1 MLSVGGLCAA
11 KLLVE
16 LEGHDQK
23 MQMDDGK
30 DATSGPALLGSQSA
44 SWRRCLGAPA
54 DLLWSAARSS
64 PRFAQTSATCIPSK

>member
-54 DLLWSAARSS
+54 DLL
-64 PRFAQTSATCIPSK
+64 